1 MIHKINDNN
10 KVIYFLNDNNVL
22 DFDNIFLYLIM
33 LI

>member
-10 KVIYFLNDNNVL
+10 QVIYFLNDNNVL

>member
-1 MIHKINDNN
+1 MIHKINNNN